1 MYIYG
6 EKLQGPV
13 EKINSNLVLYLALAI
28 LTGLVIYLYTEEPED
43 TTVNDQVIEYKLAI
57 DSMQR
62 SAAYEKKRIDSL
74 IIERDSTLA
83 ALSIKEKEDKE
94 VIHEKFD
101 KKRSDILILS
111 DDESVELLSK
121 NLGGI

>member
-1 MYIYG
+1 MCIYG
-6 EKLQGPV
+6 GKLQDPV
-13 EKINSNLVLYLALAI
+13 DKINNNLILYAAI
-28 LTGLVIYLYTEEPED
+28 AVLTGLVIYLYTRESED
-43 TTVNDQVIEYKLAI
+43 TTVNDQVIEYKLVI

-74 IIERDSTLA
+74 VIERDSTLV
-83 ALSIKEKEDKE
+83 ALSLKEKEDKE

-121 NLGGI
+121 NLKGI